1 MSGERLQGER
11 NNQCKRLQVMCL
23 VEASMQ
29 EMIKE
34 SIWRSQTR
42 NTTTFCRVLGV
53 IIRTLVL
60 CLVSLG
66 GHGSELMRLKQDFSR
81 MNSLK
86 FIKDYLLSG

>member
-1 MSGERLQGER
+1 
-11 NNQCKRLQVMCL
+11 
-23 VEASMQ
+23 MQ
-29 EMIKE
+29 ETE
-34 SIWRSQTR
+34 QTR

-60 CLVSLG
+60 LLSESG
-66 GHGSELMRLKQDFSR
+66 GHGSELMRLKLDFSR